1 MVEPTSTGR
10 HLKLE
15 KQMRTQ
21 AWIVQ
26 WWDSRGQA
34 HSTPPMDR
42 DEAESTLASMDIR
55 QEAQMVLVYINQ

>member
-1 MVEPTSTGR
+1 M
-10 HLKLE
+10 K
-15 KQMRTQ
+15 TQ

-34 HSTPPMDR
+34 HSTAPIEDR
-42 DEAESTLASMDIR
+42 DEAEATLASMDIR

>member
-1 MVEPTSTGR
+1 
-10 HLKLE
+10 
-15 KQMRTQ
+15 MRTQ